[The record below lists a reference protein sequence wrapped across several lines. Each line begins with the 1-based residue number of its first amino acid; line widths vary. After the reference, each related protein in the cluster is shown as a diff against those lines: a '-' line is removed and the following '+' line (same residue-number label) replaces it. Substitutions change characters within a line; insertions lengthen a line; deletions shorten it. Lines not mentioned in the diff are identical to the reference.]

1 MGSSSGHDLF
11 GGFNEVE
18 VREVLRRCT
27 SCGRFVLIGPPR
39 SGKTFFKEKY
49 LKGRLSDG
57 VTVDEHTLGIT
68 TKTEG
73 EEAKGELGLREKVMG
88 VLKSMIPLIGKFR
101 DKVTVDVEE
110 LRRVLGDKAPKHI
123 VEGAKRM
130 IGNSPH
136 RAYYIPWKCVEEPK
150 ECTSDADASEALG
163 LIKGVFDDR
172 NKGVSDDKKERIR
185 WFNADYVPPGL
196 VEEVIEL
203 VREKGKDGARKV
215 LKDWVD
221 AYFKAVDALTNV
233 LGLKKNML
241 EWDELSIGYLSN
253 FVNNYA
259 QFVIGGIAVSPL
271 LGAASLAVISVLTY
285 MAFKSEGENYI
296 KEIVTLRESLERLL
310 VKGPDG
316 RDDFN
321 ELGRLL
327 VYRVAYAMG
336 MSYDEAKEA
345 LMGITGLSVK
355 ELEERVKKIEEELEK
370 LEKKIEL
377 IRQEKL
383 AGVVTADVGEF
394 AKGGIYPNIK
404 VENGELRVRV
414 EDGYH
419 SIVRAGKF
427 NELINEVRDRF
438 LKQGFV
444 VVVGPKGIGKS
455 MLAAAEIWELFLNG
469 DIGLVARVDVLNK
482 KNYSEF
488 TTFIENYGKEF
499 SEHFGRL
506 LILYDPVSTKAYERA
521 DIDAEAPI
529 QANIERT
536 IKDLMNAI
544 KSISSETSKPLTLIV
559 LPSDV
564 YNTLSGEMRN
574 ALEGYRLDVSQD
586 LINTELL
593 AELIREYT
601 RTKSNPNGC
610 ALSDRELSE
619 LAGEL
624 AKFDSGHALIARLI
638 GEELARNNC
647 SAREIKELIS
657 KAKGKAEAFIIL
669 HINGLFKVHK
679 NTNMAKALVEIFA
692 LRGPFVDSARP
703 GVPILTPGI
712 IELIGEKKGASLLQ
726 SAEGKE
732 LRGWL
737 VIRQHDLIEEAIKKL
752 LICIVNRSKE
762 CEELGDEL
770 EPWLLGTV
778 RRSLREVSEK
788 VRDVSTAVEY
798 FVGNYGKD
806 FTDALRDFS
815 NECWK
820 RAALIIGYASAGRVS
835 VPRHEDLPESLRRD
849 VAESLGNA
857 LNRCGVDDYL
867 LVGNVIPPL
876 IWYLTYTRVSTEA
889 FIDKYNEAVAEVN
902 RIFNIARG
910 RGGISVAEGS
920 YVLGLASIIADA
932 ARLGRDVKPGDA
944 DIALHIATF
953 AIKSVALPDL
963 IMSILNALEPLRD
976 KTPHRYLQLLAY
988 ASDMVNLNLITVRYI
1003 FDKLNEILNNYRD
1016 VVRGYA
1022 WSLVHAISAYA
1033 VLLRIHLV
1041 HFNSEEVGD
1050 MVGRVVD
1057 LLNELG
1063 RFKSRLGVIAWA
1075 DALAPVLR
1083 HEYVRGLMEEK
1094 LGIDVV
1100 DKASEVLKELN
1111 DMRERVQELMRDEEF
1126 MGYVES
1132 KSVKADEEAVKIV
1145 ILQAASLLK
1154 HALAIYRLDND
1165 ELDEAEKLFN
1175 EVAEER
1181 RETGDFENYLVAR
1194 GLALRVEAIKGSLVG
1209 EKLVHGFR
1217 QLYEVA
1223 FNKEH
1228 FELTAGYLSTASIS
1242 LGEYLVSLAL
1252 KGDHE
1257 TINKLLEEHLQVL
1270 NAVKQVSVLTRL
1282 MLNALLSPRGRLSG
1296 ELKDKLSVNPEELI
1310 DAIGYDML
1318 RKYLP
1323 ALRVTFKMKSPEEEY
1338 EECMSI
1344 EDSTERRDCEGAF
1357 LAVMNDSDAVWWL
1370 RWKLTYNFN
1379 EQILEIERSG
1389 WFRELGFD
1397 TNALISEF
1405 GKLVYGLDGK
1415 SLVQLLA
1422 IDSSMAHL
1430 ALMFHALTNGN
1441 KELAK
1446 ALALYGA
1453 IYSPSKLLRR
1463 LFLEVYKE
1471 CCDLESES
1479 FRHAIARLFFS
1490 HV

>member
-1 MGSSSGHDLF
+1 LF
-11 GGFNEVE
+11 EGFNEVE
-18 VREVLRRCT
+18 VKEVLRRCT

-39 SGKTFFKEKY
+39 SGKTFFREKY
-49 LKGRLSDG
+49 LKDRLGDS

-73 EEAKGELGLREKVMG
+73 EEAKGKSGLREKVMT
-88 VLKSMIPLIGKFR
+88 LLESMIPLIRKFR

-123 VEGAKRM
+123 VEWAKRM
-130 IGNSPH
+130 IGDSPH
-136 RAYYIPWKCVEEPK
+136 RAYYIPWKCVEEPNAI
-150 ECTSDADASEALG
+150 TSDADASKALG

-172 NKGVSDDKKERIR
+172 KVRIK
-185 WFNADYVPPGL
+185 WFKAEYIPPGL

-203 VREKGKDGARKV
+203 IREEGEDGARRV
-215 LKDWVD
+215 LEDWVD
-221 AYFKAVDALTNV
+221 AYFKAVDALSKV
-233 LGLKKNML
+233 LGLKKNTL

-259 QFVIGGIAVSPL
+259 QFVIGGLAATPL
-271 LGAASLAVISVLTY
+271 LSAASLAVISVLTY

-383 AGVVTADVGEF
+383 AGVVTADIGEF
-394 AKGGIYPNIK
+394 AKGSIYPNIK

-427 NELINEVRDRF
+427 NELINEVRDRL
-438 LKQGFV
+438 LKQGFA

-455 MLAAAEIWELFLNG
+455 TLAAAEIWELFLNG
-469 DIGLVARVDVLNK
+469 DIGLVARVDALNK

-521 DIDAEAPI
+521 DIDMEAHI

-536 IKDLMNAI
+536 IEDLMKAI
-544 KSISSETSKPLTLIV
+544 KSISSEAPKPLTLIV
-559 LPSDV
+559 IPSDV
-564 YNTLSGEMRN
+564 YNTLSEEGRN
-574 ALEGYRLDVSQD
+574 ELEGYKLDVSQD
-586 LINTELL
+586 LINTEFL

-601 RTKSNPNGC
+601 RTRDKPNGC

-679 NTNMAKALVEIFA
+679 NTNTVNALVEVFA
-692 LRGPFVDSARP
+692 LRRPFVDLLRP
-703 GVPILTPGI
+703 GVPILTQGI
-712 IELIGEKKGASLLQ
+712 IGLIGEERGAKILYG
-726 SAEGKE
+726 ADGGE

-737 VIRQHDLIEEAIKKL
+737 ARRQHDLIEEAIKKL
-752 LICIVNRSKE
+752 LKCIASEGEE
-762 CEELGDEL
+762 CKELGIAL
-770 EPWLLGTV
+770 EPWKTRGV
-778 RRSLREVSEK
+778 RESLMKVLEK
-788 VRDVSTAVEY
+788 VRDVGSAVVY
-798 FVGNYGKD
+798 FVGNYGEKL
-806 FTDALRDFS
+806 TNTLKVFS

-820 RAALIIGYASAGRVS
+820 RAALIIGYALTGRVS
-835 VPRHEDLPESLRRD
+835 VHRPEDLPESLRRD

-857 LNRCGVDDYL
+857 LNKCGVDDYL
-867 LVGNVIPPL
+867 LVGDVIPPL
-876 IWYLTYTRVSTEA
+876 IRYLTYTRVSTEAFA

-910 RGGISVAEGS
+910 RGSIYNVESFYG
-920 YVLGLASIIADA
+920 LGLASIIANA

-944 DIALHIATF
+944 DIALRIALF
-953 AIKSVALPDL
+953 AIQRVTSPDL
-963 IMSILNALEPLRD
+963 IKLVLGTLEPLYS
-976 KTPHRYLQLLAY
+976 KAPHRYLELLAA
-988 ASDMVNLNLITVRYI
+988 ASNMVNLDLITVRYT
-1003 FDKLNEILNNYRD
+1003 FDKLNEILDKYGD

-1022 WSLVHAISAYA
+1022 WSLVYAIDAYA
-1033 VLLRIHLV
+1033 NLLGKYLD
-1041 HFNSEEVGD
+1041 HFSSEEVGD

-1063 RFKSRLGVIAWA
+1063 RFKSSLGVIAWA
-1075 DALAPVLR
+1075 DTLAPALMY
-1083 HEYVRGLMEEK
+1083 EGVRRLMKEK

-1100 DKASEVLKELN
+1100 GKASEVLEELN
-1111 DMRERVQELMRDEEF
+1111 DMRKRVQELMRDEEF
-1126 MGYVES
+1126 MSYIES
-1132 KSVKADEEAVKIV
+1132 KFVKADEEAVMEE
-1145 ILQAASLLK
+1145 ILQVASLLK
-1154 HALAIYRLDND
+1154 YALAFYRLDNN
-1165 ELDEAEKLFN
+1165 ELDKAEELFI
-1175 EVAEER
+1175 EEAEER
-1181 RETGDFENYLVAR
+1181 REIGDYENYLVLR
-1194 GLALRVEAIKGSLVG
+1194 GWILRVEAIKGSLVG
-1209 EKLVHGFR
+1209 KELVDGFR
-1217 QLYEVA
+1217 QLYEEA

-1228 FELTAGYLSTASIS
+1228 FKLTANYLSIASGV
-1242 LGEYLVSLAL
+1242 LGDYLVSLAL
-1252 KGDHE
+1252 TGDHE
-1257 TINKLLEEHLQVL
+1257 TINKLLEEHLWVL
-1270 NAVKQVSVLTRL
+1270 NADRSASVLTRL
-1282 MLNALLSPRGRLSG
+1282 MLNSLLSPRGGLSG
-1296 ELKDKLSVNPEELI
+1296 ELKGKLSVNPEELI

-1323 ALRVTFKMKSPEEEY
+1323 ALRVAFKMISPEEEY
-1338 EECMSI
+1338 EKCISI
-1344 EDSTERRDCEGAF
+1344 KDSMIRRDCEGAV
-1357 LAVMNDSDAVWWL
+1357 LAVMNDSNAVWWL
-1370 RWKLTYNFN
+1370 RWKLAYNFK
-1379 EQILEIERSG
+1379 EQILENETLG
-1389 WFRELGFD
+1389 WLRELGFD
-1397 TNALISEF
+1397 ANALISEF
-1405 GKLVYGLDGK
+1405 EKLVYGLDGK
-1415 SLVQLLA
+1415 SLVQLIA
-1422 IDSSMAHL
+1422 PGSSRARL
-1430 ALMFHALTNGN
+1430 ALMLHALINGN
-1441 KELAK
+1441 KELAQ

-1453 IYSPSKLLRR
+1453 IYSSSKLLGR
-1463 LFLEVYKE
+1463 LFLEAYRA
-1471 CCDLESES
+1471 CCDLKNES
-1479 FRHAIARLFFS
+1479 FRIALARLFFL